1 MDRLF
6 DSLSRI
12 DYEPMVEQI
21 KHLLEKTWAAIKVDV
36 IVESL
41 ERRLPQSTIN
51 SSDISHAELT
61 ADEVRS
67 AVYQN
72 VSMWERLNPQ
82 VVEAWMDL
90 PVEQQDL
97 LLKSTFPSNQVYG
110 V

>member
-1 MDRLF
+1 MELF
-6 DSLSRI
+6 DKLSRI
-12 DYEPMVEQI
+12 EYEPIAEQI

-41 ERRLPQSTIN
+41 ERRLPNTTIN

-61 ADEVRS
+61 TDEVRS

-72 VSMWERLNPQ
+72 VSMWERLHPH

-90 PVEQQDL
+90 PVEQQDV